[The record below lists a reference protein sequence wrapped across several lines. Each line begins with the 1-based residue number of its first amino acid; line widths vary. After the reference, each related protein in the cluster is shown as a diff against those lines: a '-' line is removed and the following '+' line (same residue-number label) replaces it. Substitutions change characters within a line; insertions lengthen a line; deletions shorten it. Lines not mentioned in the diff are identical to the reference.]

1 MPDAFSIL
9 FLAHVVR
16 YCNECCGIHERVCGC
31 DEVDVLMITS
41 SYLYTGREHDSGR
54 LIADFAMPMLRDSEE

>member
-1 MPDAFSIL
+1 MLCGTVMNVVKFMRESVSVLSWMCIVGVDDA
-9 FLAHVVR
+9 
-16 YCNECCGIHERVCGC
+16 
-31 DEVDVLMITS
+31 